1 MIYLLEDDS
10 SIRELVLYT
19 LKQGEYEAEGF
30 EHPDAFWKAME
41 KELPDLI
48 LLDIM
53 LPEQDGID
61 ILSLL
66 RENIQTANIPVMMLT
81 AKGSEYDKVSAL
93 DLGADDYL
101 AKPFGMMEMMARV
114 RALLRRNRIN
124 TRPETIVHG
133 DLILYLGQHIVT
145 VHDERVHLTF
155 KEFNL
160 LELLLENKGQ
170 VFNRDQLLNRI
181 WGYDFDGESRTV
193 DVHIRTLRQKLGDA
207 GAYIETVRGVGYRIG
222 AQV

>member
-1 MIYLLEDDS
+1 MIYLLEDDN

-19 LKQGEYEAEGF
+19 LNQGEYQAKGF
-30 EHPDAFWKAME
+30 AHPDNFWKAMDE
-41 KELPDLI
+41 ELPDLI

-53 LPEQDGID
+53 LPEQDGITV
-61 ILSLL
+61 LSLL
-66 RENIQTANIPVMMLT
+66 RENINTANIPVMMLT

-133 DLILYLGQHIVT
+133 DLILYLGQHVVT
-145 VHDERVHLTF
+145 VKGERVHLTF

-160 LELLLENKGQ
+160 LELLLENRGQ

-207 GAYIETVRGVGYRIG
+207 GSCIETVRGVGYRIG
-222 AQV
+222 VQA

>member
-30 EHPDAFWKAME
+30 DHPDAFWKAME

-53 LPEQDGID
+53 LPEQDGIA

-66 RENIQTANIPVMMLT
+66 REDVQTANIPVMMLT

-145 VHDERVHLTF
+145 VNDERIHLTF